1 MARLLQIESC
11 PRSCPLTKVFL
22 DVYKEIH
29 PLDTIEV
36 MNLWKIDMPPV
47 IGEMLEAKYA
57 GFDSHEWTS
66 DNRDAWQIIERY
78 VEHFTSADKYLFT
91 IPTWCIGI
99 PYVLKEYIDMITQSG
114 LLFEFVPNGTTRGL
128 VADRP
133 ACILCAHEGCTGPGS
148 GSDPLALQ
156 CSFMSSWLKFIGITQ
171 IYSVFDEPADVGML
185 LIQQLREKAEKEA
198 INIANS
204 F

>member
-11 PRSCPLTKVFL
+11 PRLYSLAKVFL
-22 DVYKEIH
+22 NVYKEMH

-36 MNLWKIDMPPV
+36 MNLWKIDVPPV

-57 GFDSHEWTS
+57 ESDSYEWTS
-66 DNRDAWQIIERY
+66 ENADAVQMIERY

-91 IPTWCIGI
+91 IPTWSLGV
-99 PYVLKEYIDMITQSG
+99 PYVLKEYIDVITQSG
-114 LLFEFVPNGTTRGL
+114 LLFEFMPNGTVRGL

-133 ACILCAHEGCTGPGS
+133 ACILCAHGGCAGPGS
-148 GSDPLALQ
+148 GSDPMALQ
-156 CSFMSSWLKFIGITQ
+156 YSFMNSWLRFIGITQ
-171 IYSVFDEPADVGML
+171 IYSVIDEPADADMQ
-185 LIQQLREKAEKEA
+185 LIRKVRKKAEKEA
-198 INIANS
+198 ANIANS